1 MYGHPQWQVIDGSV
15 LTGNL
20 IYGVLHCKCIFLV
33 KKQSPVGLF
42 YPWIPCLINLSL
54 SFLWP
59 MWNKTDSKTF
69 CYVCSDRKLTQK
81 LYYPP
86 WTETLTATTHGIFI
100 LKAKIWLSPDKP
112 GLLDEVLCGADLTG
126 LVSARF
132 IFPLSTGVWSA
143 LSSARTPW
151 CSRQSIKSISV
162 SCSLG
167 DSGWQP
173 EWACSSPI
181 SSSPSSSSSCHC
193 LLSLCNMSGLIEA
206 CQCSL
211 AAQCSL
217 LR

>member
-1 MYGHPQWQVIDGSV
+1 MWQEINSEAVLSSLNWDIDSDHTWYIYPQR
-15 LTGNL
+15 
-20 IYGVLHCKCIFLV
+20 
-33 KKQSPVGLF
+33 P
-42 YPWIPCLINLSL
+42 
-54 SFLWP
+54 
-59 MWNKTDSKTF
+59 
-69 CYVCSDRKLTQK
+69 
-81 LYYPP
+81 
-86 WTETLTATTHGIFI
+86 
-100 LKAKIWLSPDKP
+100 AKIWWSPDKP

-143 LSSARTPW
+143 LSSAWTPW

-181 SSSPSSSSSCHC
+181 SSSPSSCHC

-211 AAQCSL
+211 AAQSSL